1 MNKIKEL
8 RLELGLSR
16 EELARELLISPRTLM
31 GWETGETKIKAMT
44 EKLVLYKL
52 ENMVKEK
59 KPKTGLIMLDGL
71 MEEKNL
77 FTAEQATVIARA
89 AIIYQLAWFKT
100 NDPDEYYIYTPEIL
114 EDTLTKICPEIFAD
128 IDTGEIDAEELIK
141 KDVSFIST
149 KDIVD
154 MIQRKSVFIY

>member
-16 EELARELLISPRTLM
+16 EELAKELLISPRTLM

-71 MEEKNL
+71 MEERNL
-77 FTAEQATVIARA
+77 FTAEQAALIARS

-100 NDPDEYYIYTPEIL
+100 NDPNGYYIYTPEIL
-114 EDTLTKICPEIFAD
+114 EETLPRICPEIFAD
-128 IDTGEIDAEELIK
+128 IDTGKINAEELIK
-141 KDVSFIST
+141 KEISFISM
-149 KDIVD
+149 KDISD